1 MKIYQYLRLHIKM
14 ICRMFRIIALFTFG
28 DIRTRELYEIFVYK
42 HTETIEYVK
51 K

>member
-1 MKIYQYLRLHIKM
+1 MFVYNSIYFLSY
-14 ICRMFRIIALFTFG
+14 CAP
-28 DIRTRELYEIFVYK
+28 EISEMFVYK